1 MHCINDSVQECMTQ
15 SRHARHCPNTD
26 AQPLIEENMVH
37 AGAALAEELP
47 TGKTKI
53 RKFENGFQIEDLSMG
68 QPDGPLAKPGQKVF
82 VKYRGSLTNGKVF
95 DETKG
100 KSTFGFR
107 LGMCLSSVP
116 SGVLSDTVVAEHI
129 WSSQWNSMLR

>member
-1 MHCINDSVQECMTQ
+1 M
-15 SRHARHCPNTD
+15 
-26 AQPLIEENMVH
+26 
-37 AGAALAEELP
+37 P
-47 TGKTKI
+47 TGKPKI
-53 RKFENGFQIEDLSMG
+53 RKFENGFQIEDLAMG

-107 LGMCLSSVP
+107 LGMAAPPFLQTTAATVQPTHAPVCVWILAAFTAVEKPASSWVMCIRLSSFSV
-116 SGVLSDTVVAEHI
+116 S
-129 WSSQWNSMLR
+129 

>member
-1 MHCINDSVQECMTQ
+1 MSLYPRYSPGFRCTGRWRLFPKQPSVVICTYRVGVDHAAAATATLAQE
-15 SRHARHCPNTD
+15 
-26 AQPLIEENMVH
+26 V
-37 AGAALAEELP
+37 P
-47 TGKTKI
+47 TGKQKV
-53 RKFENGFQIEDLSMG
+53 RKYENGFQVEDLAMG

-107 LGMCLSSVP
+107 LGEPLTP
-116 SGVLSDTVVAEHI
+116 SL
-129 WSSQWNSMLR
+129 